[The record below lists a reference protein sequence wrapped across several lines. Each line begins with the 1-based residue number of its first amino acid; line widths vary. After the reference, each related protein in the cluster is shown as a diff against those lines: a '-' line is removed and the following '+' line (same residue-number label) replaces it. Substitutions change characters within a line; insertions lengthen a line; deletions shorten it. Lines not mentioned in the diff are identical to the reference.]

1 MEDCTFMAEDD
12 CTATC
17 NTSIVGE
24 MSSLSEDIKVEEDV
38 PTDESP
44 LIDYTAACDTS
55 IVEEM
60 SSLSEDIKA
69 EGDVPTDESPLIE
82 KHISIVQTFGELE
95 ELANI
100 TNELL
105 SGDSG
110 QDHGPAIRK
119 SCPLCPE
126 EYFRACHANKLFRH
140 LQNLHWKISV
150 EYEGYRMC
158 VCHLHCSPARADVN
172 GQSNTK
178 MTAHYHCI
186 ICGSTVSRRTEM
198 ISHLK
203 RHLNKGETKIVFLT
217 GHPYATP
224 SHAYSVRSS
233 DEVLKETDTNVQV
246 LQNYSTPWK
255 SDSFFN
261 PKMKTNRQL
270 IFCALAVLAQERMPL
285 ECLDAFGSTGI
296 MGLQWAKNLGSSVKV
311 TINDI
316 NEKSVEMIWE
326 NCHLNHMKVL
336 NNQDY
341 EEEDGDCTADDTE
354 EPVGS
359 VEITMMDAN
368 VLMHLRAFDFIHL
381 DPFGTNVNFLDAAFR
396 NVRNL
401 GVVSLTSTDISS
413 LYGKALHVAKRHYGV
428 NIVRTEY
435 FREMA
440 ARIVVG
446 AVARAAG
453 RCNKGIDV
461 LLCVAVEH
469 FILVVV
475 RVLRGPTEA
484 DESAKKIRTLIH
496 CQWCEERIFQKDGH
510 MVGENPYQQ
519 LPCNCHE
526 SMPGKSAIELGPMWS
541 GTIFNTGY
549 LRRML
554 YESVQHGIDDIQQL
568 LKTLICEAECTTH
581 KQQFITLSHVNQE
594 ETGVIIKTP
603 DPDGQGDQP
612 SIQGKRKNIEILKT
626 VAKRPKFEARTEH
639 PCFYYSIHRH
649 SIRGMNSPKLNKF
662 LQYLAQAGFLV
673 SRTHFDPLGVRTNAT
688 LAKFKSVLQLHS
700 SAPNTPVP
708 GVQAT
713 EETQPAEDVPLVECH
728 DEQETELADNQIL
741 DDL

>member
-1 MEDCTFMAEDD
+1 
-12 CTATC
+12 
-17 NTSIVGE
+17 

>member
-1 MEDCTFMAEDD
+1 MCIGGPVVAGGDS
-12 CTATC
+12 TAAC
-17 NTSIVGE
+17 DTSVVAE
-24 MSSLSEDIKVEEDV
+24 MSSLSEDIKTEESMEGCV
-38 PTDESP
+38 PTDES
-44 LIDYTAACDTS
+44 A
-55 IVEEM
+55 
-60 SSLSEDIKA
+60 
-69 EGDVPTDESPLIE
+69 DESTQIE
-82 KHISIVQTFGELE
+82 KHISVVQSFGELE

-100 TNELL
+100 TDELL

-119 SCPLCPE
+119 ACPLCPE
-126 EYFRACHANKLFRH
+126 EYFRACHVNKLFRH

-158 VCHLHCSPARADVN
+158 VCHLQCGSAKANVN
-172 GQSNTK
+172 GQSNPK

-186 ICGSTVSRRTEM
+186 ICASTVSRRTEM

-203 RHLNKGETKIVFLT
+203 RHLNKGETKIIFLT
-217 GHPYATP
+217 GRP
-224 SHAYSVRSS
+224 STSHNRVNSVRSS
-233 DEVLKETDTNVQV
+233 DDQLKEADTNVQV
-246 LQNYSTPWK
+246 LPNYSTPWK

-270 IFCALAVLAQERMPL
+270 IFCALAVLAQERQPL

-311 TINDI
+311 TINDV
-316 NEKSVEMIWE
+316 NLKSVEMIRE
-326 NCHLNHMKVL
+326 NCHLNRMKVL
-336 NNQDY
+336 NNEDY
-341 EEEDGDCTADDTE
+341 EEEDSDCTADDTE
-354 EPVGS
+354 ESVGS

-381 DPFGTNVNFLDAAFR
+381 DPFGTTVNFLDAAFR

-401 GVVSLTSTDISS
+401 GVVSLTSTDIST

-446 AVARAAG
+446 AVARAAA

-475 RVLRGPTEA
+475 RVLRGPSEA

-496 CQWCEERIFQKDGH
+496 CQWCEERIFQKEGY
-510 MVGENPYQQ
+510 MVGENPYHQ

-581 KQQFITLSHVNQE
+581 KQQFIALSLINQE

-603 DPDGQGDQP
+603 TPDVPGDQP
-612 SIQGKRKNIEILKT
+612 NIQSKRKNIEILKSGT
-626 VAKRPKFEARTEH
+626 KRQKFEARTEH

-662 LQYLAQAGFLV
+662 LQYLTQAGFLV

-688 LAKFKSVLQLHS
+688 LAKFKSVLELHS
-700 SAPNTPVP
+700 STANTPVA
-708 GVQAT
+708 GIQVT
-713 EETQPAEDVPLVECH
+713 EESLPAEDIPLMECDAVLKAESLVEC
-728 DEQETELADNQIL
+728 DAVQNSEFADNQFL
-741 DDL
+741 DDIQSF